1 MKAADVMGKNVVLTG
16 TFQEFKRSE
25 AEAAL
30 SAIGANVSGS
40 VSSKTDMLFVGEKA
54 GSKLAKAKSLKIPVH
69 DEATL
74 AALLA
79 GVEVEAPEAVDVAPI
94 KETPVS
100 AFAGKTV
107 VLTGTFVTMKR
118 SEAEKVMK
126 EAGANVSGSVSKKT
140 DILIHG
146 DNAGSKLT
154 KAQTLGVTLMTELEM
169 VDALKA
175 GGAGAAE
182 LEGADKLLK
191 KAAAEKAK
199 NETEMTAVAAELR
212 LFVANLKKRPD
223 IRVTVAKL
231 GRKASKA
238 DVDYVRGLV
247 PELADFFAEMNGA
260 HVEWEFAE
268 PSGGGCL
275 RIPAVSQWT
284 KFTGE
289 DEHWM
294 GFGDDQQAML
304 LDEITAEGNTWLV
317 RDKKGKKGRP
327 VRIIFASAA
336 EGSEG
341 VVPAGSIAEYIR
353 KAMESGFGHY
363 WPRCFTT
370 SPYVSYAEQEQAVTR
385 FRGPVVKPLPVKKGS
400 RVQFGFF
407 SEGGRGEVLRLHTAP
422 DGSHTSY
429 SGNDFVLVQ
438 FDEGTVGWLP
448 TRWVKVLQRN
458 DAYEMLRD
466 PNYKLATA
474 TKSDLYKSLDLLAHA
489 IGPMGHYS
497 AGMPS
502 NARRAAG
509 VLGLRSLADA
519 TKLVA
524 DLNVAVIKAKLE
536 GARNC
541 ELVDPDLTFDA
552 IDYARF
558 GHKYTVEGVFIG
570 LYAGLQIM
578 AQHQSMEASKP
589 ASLLVDA
596 DIVNTLPK
604 NADAL
609 ATVLKSK
616 EVLNAPSYFSGDKKA
631 ELKLPVDAPLFNA
644 TGY

>member
-1 MKAADVMGKNVVLTG
+1 
-16 TFQEFKRSE
+16 
-25 AEAAL
+25 
-30 SAIGANVSGS
+30 
-40 VSSKTDMLFVGEKA
+40 
-54 GSKLAKAKSLKIPVH
+54 
-69 DEATL
+69 
-74 AALLA
+74 
-79 GVEVEAPEAVDVAPI
+79 
-94 KETPVS
+94 
-100 AFAGKTV
+100 
-107 VLTGTFVTMKR
+107 
-118 SEAEKVMK
+118 
-126 EAGANVSGSVSKKT
+126 
-140 DILIHG
+140 
-146 DNAGSKLT
+146 
-154 KAQTLGVTLMTELEM
+154 
-169 VDALKA
+169 
-175 GGAGAAE
+175 
-182 LEGADKLLK
+182 
-191 KAAAEKAK
+191 
-199 NETEMTAVAAELR
+199 
-212 LFVANLKKRPD
+212 
-223 IRVTVAKL
+223 
-231 GRKASKA
+231 
-238 DVDYVRGLV
+238 
-247 PELADFFAEMNGA
+247 
-260 HVEWEFAE
+260 
-268 PSGGGCL
+268 
-275 RIPAVSQWT
+275 
-284 KFTGE
+284 
-289 DEHWM
+289 
-294 GFGDDQQAML
+294 
-304 LDEITAEGNTWLV
+304 V